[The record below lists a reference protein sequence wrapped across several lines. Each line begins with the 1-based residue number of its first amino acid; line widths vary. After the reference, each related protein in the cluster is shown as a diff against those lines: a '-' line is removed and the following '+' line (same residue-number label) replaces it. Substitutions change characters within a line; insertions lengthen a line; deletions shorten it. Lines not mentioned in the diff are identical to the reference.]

1 MLSVEEFARLSGISP
16 RAVRHRAASGAL
28 RARKVGG
35 RWVIEA
41 EPGRARRSAGR
52 RLSATSFDLLA
63 RYVDG
68 ERQDL
73 DPDQR
78 RRAKER
84 LRTIREHGIAQV
96 GHYAE
101 RPDLRIERF
110 RASPED
116 VAELRS
122 RSDLALTGISHPSAE
137 VYGDVVDA
145 YVSPAVRD
153 ELELF
158 HLLIPADEGE
168 ADVVLRVQDPPPVV
182 RTLHVIADLHDDPSS
197 RSRAEAQRLLARV
210 LERAE

>member
-1 MLSVEEFARLSGISP
+1 MLSVEEFARRAGISP
-16 RAVRHRAASGAL
+16 RAVRQRAASGTL

-35 RWVIEA
+35 RWVIDA
-41 EPGRARRSAGR
+41 EPRRARRSGGR
-52 RLSATSFDLLA
+52 RLSSRSFDLLA
-63 RYVDG
+63 GYIDG

-73 DPDQR
+73 DPDER

-84 LRTIREHGIAQV
+84 LRRICEDGIAQV
-96 GHYAE
+96 GRYAE

-116 VAELRS
+116 VSEIRA

-145 YVSPAVRD
+145 YVSSAVRD

-158 HLLIPADEGE
+158 HLLVHADEG
-168 ADVVLRVQDPPPVV
+168 DVNVVLRVQDPPPTVHS
-182 RTLHVIADLHDDPSS
+182 LHVIADLLDDPSS
-197 RSRAEAQRLLARV
+197 RSRAEAQRLLAGA